1 VGYASMEGKLMARER
16 TVILDADEDIIS
28 YEHHIY
34 GRYIRILVG
43 FGVRNAD
50 GTFAPSENQNYEQIV
65 IAGAEYDEFMAAKGD
80 KPENQFRKNDLW
92 NPVDL
97 MREDVISKRA
107 PKKLDKK

>member
-1 VGYASMEGKLMARER
+1 MARER

-43 FGVRNAD
+43 FGVRDAD
-50 GTFAPSENQNYEQIV
+50 GKFTPSENQNYEQIV
-65 IAGAEYDEFMAAKGD
+65 IAGDEYDEFMSAKAD
-80 KPENQFRKNDLW
+80 KPANQFRKDDLW
-92 NPVDL
+92 QPVDL

-107 PKKLDKK
+107 PKKLAKK